1 MHFACLWRFWKY
13 LLKRGGLEMKK
24 YGLITLFALI
34 FIFTAVSTA
43 GALNFTMSWSFQSF
57 NNPNARQV
65 NMSLAETQ
73 SGMVEEAMD
82 PLERFQ
88 ERFERRMISSIQ
100 RSIIERIRDED
111 AEGPAEGSYQV
122 GDLEISI
129 SEDQLT
135 GEVTLDVVNIITGE
149 STTISYSDE
158 WLGGEF

>member
-1 MHFACLWRFWKY
+1 
-13 LLKRGGLEMKK
+13 MKK
-24 YGLITLFALI
+24 YGLITLFALT

>member
-1 MHFACLWRFWKY
+1 
-13 LLKRGGLEMKK
+13 MKK
-24 YGLITLFALI
+24 YGLITLFVLI

-88 ERFERRMISSIQ
+88 EQFERRMISSIQ

-122 GDLEISI
+122 GDLEITI

>member
-1 MHFACLWRFWKY
+1 
-13 LLKRGGLEMKK
+13 MKK

-88 ERFERRMISSIQ
+88 EQFERRMISSIQ

>member
-1 MHFACLWRFWKY
+1 MR
-13 LLKRGGLEMKK
+13 K
-24 YGLITLFALI
+24 YGLITLFVLI
-34 FIFTAVSTA
+34 FIFIAVNTA
-43 GALNFTMSWSFQSF
+43 GALNYTMSWRFQSF

-65 NMSLAETQ
+65 NMNVAETQ
-73 SGMVEEAMD
+73 AGMVEEMVD

-88 ERFERRMISSIQ
+88 QQFERRMISSIQ
-100 RSIIERIRDED
+100 RSIVERIRDED

-122 GDLEISI
+122 GDLEIII

-158 WLGGEF
+158 WLGGGF

>member
-1 MHFACLWRFWKY
+1 MR
-13 LLKRGGLEMKK
+13 K
-24 YGLITLFALI
+24 YGFIILFI
-34 FIFTAVSTA
+34 FIFVFITFSSVQ
-43 GALNFTMSWSFQSF
+43 ALNYTMSWSFQSF

-65 NMSLAETQ
+65 KMNIAETQ
-73 SGMVEEAMD
+73 AGMVEEAMD

-88 ERFERRMISSIQ
+88 QQFERRMISSIQ
-100 RSIIERIRDED
+100 RSIVERIRDED

-122 GDLEISI
+122 GDLEITI

-158 WLGGEF
+158 WLSGGY

>member
-1 MHFACLWRFWKY
+1 
-13 LLKRGGLEMKK
+13 MKK
-24 YGLITLFALI
+24 YGFIFLFILL
-34 FIFTAVSTA
+34 FIFTAVSSV
-43 GALNFTMSWSFQSF
+43 GALNFTMSWNFRSF

-65 NMSLAETQ
+65 NMSIAETQ
-73 SGMVEEAMD
+73 AGMVEEAMD

-88 ERFERRMISSIQ
+88 QQFERRMISSIQ
-100 RSIIERIRDED
+100 RSIVERIRDED

-122 GDLEISI
+122 GDLEITI

-158 WLGGEF
+158 WLGGGY